1 VQPLQASQI
10 LITPAKSSVA
20 TERPSGLN
28 ATFSRCPD
36 RGVVLLKAGHE
47 SGDRIGDALRGC
59 WIECDIDHVT
69 LKVPDAKL
77 TLAEESTP

>member
-1 VQPLQASQI
+1 
-10 LITPAKSSVA
+10 
-20 TERPSGLN
+20 
-28 ATFSRCPD
+28 
-36 RGVVLLKAGHE
+36 VLLKAGHE